1 MKINQDAIN
10 PLYTFDAKSKR
21 YRYKDTGKFLSK
33 EAALNITRRFIER
46 EKNNLIGLADRLES
60 GEIDLVQFQIKA
72 TEHLKHIHVSQAV
85 LGADGSHHL
94 TSNDFLWI
102 GRNLK
107 KQYYSGI
114 GEDGKRYGIK
124 HFAMEINAGTVTP
137 AKLRQRLAMYADSG
151 QAAYW
156 QMKRT
161 RATDTPYEVRVLDPG
176 ARHCDN
182 CIEYAARGPQPIGE
196 LPLPSVAC
204 ACRTRCR
211 CSLIQISFEE
221 AVLRGV
227 NI

>member
-1 MKINQDAIN
+1 MEFNLDGVIPNVN
-10 PLYTFDAKSKR
+10 FDSRVKR
-21 YRYKDTGKFLSK
+21 YRYIDTGQFLSK
-33 EAALNITRRFIER
+33 EAALSITKRFIER

-124 HFAMEINAGTVTP
+124 NLSIEIDNGTVSP
-137 AKLRQRLAMYADSG
+137 ARLRQRLAMYADSG

-204 ACRTRCR
+204 ACKTRCR
-211 CSLIQISFEE
+211 CSLLQISFEE
-221 AVLRGV
+221 AVVRG
-227 NI
+227 ITI

>member
-1 MKINQDAIN
+1 MEFNLDGVIPNVN
-10 PLYTFDAKSKR
+10 FDSRVKR
-21 YRYKDTGKFLSK
+21 YRYIDTGQFLSK
-33 EAALNITRRFIER
+33 EAALSITKRFIER

-124 HFAMEINAGTVTP
+124 NLSIEIDNGTVSP
-137 AKLRQRLAMYADSG
+137 ARLRQRLAMYADSG

-161 RATDTPYEVRVLDPG
+161 RATDKPYEVRVLNPF
-176 ARHCDN
+176 AKHCAS
-182 CIEYAARGPQPIGE
+182 CLRYAADGPRPIGE
-196 LPLPSVAC
+196 HPLPGTFCECLNSC
-204 ACRTRCR
+204 KCNLLQI
-211 CSLIQISFEE
+211 SLEEAIVRGIQI
-221 AVLRGV
+221 
-227 NI
+227 